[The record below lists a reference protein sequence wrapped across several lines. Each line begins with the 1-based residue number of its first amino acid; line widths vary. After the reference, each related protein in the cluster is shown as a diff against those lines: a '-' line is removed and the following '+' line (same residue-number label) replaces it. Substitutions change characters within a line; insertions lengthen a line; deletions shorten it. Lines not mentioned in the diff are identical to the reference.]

1 MLICNID
8 PRHGFYMPPK
18 STISHYEPTS
28 PSPSSPGVIRVWDEY
43 APPAPPRIQA
53 APKTKLKQQA
63 ATLKRKA
70 EDLESERVK
79 IVRREEAVEA
89 SEKKLAEKER
99 ILVLK
104 EKALKV
110 KEVWLGL
117 EKEIKESKER
127 QSDD

>member
-1 MLICNID
+1 
-8 PRHGFYMPPK
+8 MPSK
-18 STISHYEPTS
+18 STTSHYEPTSPS

-43 APPAPPRIQA
+43 ASPSPPRTKA

-79 IVRREEAVEA
+79 IVRRQEAVEA
-89 SEKKLAEKER
+89 REKKLAEKER

-104 EKALKV
+104 EKALKA
-110 KEVWLGL
+110 KELWMSL
-117 EKEIKESKER
+117 EKEIKASEER